1 MKNKELDNF
10 ILQVTQSIFR
20 HSTHKDLQILLNE
33 VNELYDGIQHV
44 RNVEDIFIGPLYSQP
59 LYGFPVGSS
68 FFAMAEA
75 VNNNKE
81 KIYENPLYVGDD
93 ISESFRDITH
103 RDSIPLLLCLGVLL
117 GPKVFAHKGLL
128 YRLRCIIKT
137 NILQTSNYHDSIF
150 GAKVLDTIE
159 HTTPMFRRVFE
170 FLNLAPSTGYRSY
183 HQMYAMAE
191 IFIKVYEGIG
201 LPTKIPLDFVSYPAI
216 RKAYLRH
223 IMHHPEDIQ
232 YLAAF
237 NHIRVGC
244 SQSVTRALHY
254 FAHTVGG
261 VYTPIKGVLSTPLA
275 KWYDKEINEKQLDGI
290 FDEVIKE
297 ERRTFEELVRFG
309 IGISLEA
316 NLKLTKKRFAKI
328 EKLVESPD
336 ITEYRELA
344 GPFLIKDS
352 SMLSI
357 KILRRQIND

>member
-20 HSTHKDLQILLNE
+20 HNTHKNLQILLGE
-33 VNELYDGIQHV
+33 VNELYDGIQHI

-68 FFAMAEA
+68 FSSIAEA

-93 ISESFRDITH
+93 ISESFRNITH
-103 RDSIPLLLCLGVLL
+103 RDSISILLCLGVLL
-117 GPKVFAHKGLL
+117 GPRVFAHEGLL
-128 YRLRCIIKT
+128 YRLRYIAKT
-137 NILQTSNYHDSIF
+137 NALQRIDYGDLIF

-159 HTTPMFRRVFE
+159 HTTPLFRRVFE
-170 FLNLAPSTGYRSY
+170 FLNLAPSIGFRDY
-183 HQMYAMAE
+183 HRVYAMADV
-191 IFIKVYEGIG
+191 FIKVYEGIG
-201 LPTKIPLDFVSYPAI
+201 LPTKIPLDLVSYPPV

-223 IMHHPEDIQ
+223 IMHHPEDTQ
-232 YLAAF
+232 YLDAF
-237 NHIRVGC
+237 NRIKAGC
-244 SQSVTRALHY
+244 SAPVGRALHY

-261 VYTPIKGVLSTPLA
+261 VYTPIKGVFSTPLA
-275 KWYDKEINEKQLDGI
+275 KWYDKEINEKQLDAI
-290 FDEVIKE
+290 FDDVIKDE
-297 ERRTFEELVRFG
+297 NRTFEELVRFG

-316 NLKLTKKRFAKI
+316 NLRLTKKRFAKI
-328 EKLVESPD
+328 EKLVESTH